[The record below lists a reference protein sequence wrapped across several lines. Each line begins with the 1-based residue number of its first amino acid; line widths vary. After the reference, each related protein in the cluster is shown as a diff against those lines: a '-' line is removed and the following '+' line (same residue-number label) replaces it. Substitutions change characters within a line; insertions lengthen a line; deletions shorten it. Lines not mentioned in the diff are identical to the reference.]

1 MAELRSWPR
10 RLLDS
15 ATENPLIKAG
25 SLFVAIL
32 AWLYV
37 QGGQVT
43 EVKVRA
49 TVDWNRILPPGLA
62 TAEPLPQTVALS
74 VKGSRSATRRAQ
86 RGEVSLTADLTKL
99 KAGEHEIETASL
111 EVRGMPPG
119 VSVIGFVPPNVHLVL
134 DEEIPRK
141 VRVKPVTVGEPA
153 EGFIVEKLAIE
164 PTVVEVR
171 GPRVVLSDLFEVPTH
186 PIDVSRLTADLEEPV
201 ELDLP
206 FAVERASGPEVRV
219 RVDIEPVVERRSFDD
234 VRLAVM
240 DPAYKTTIQSV
251 DLVLQG
257 PAAAVRAISSDDV
270 AALILLPEEAKATT
284 FEVGYGPKDGA
295 RINIVYPS
303 RDEVRV
309 LSVKPPIVEVT
320 RQ

>member
-1 MAELRSWPR
+1 MAELRPGPR
-10 RLLDS
+10 RWLAT
-15 ATENPLIKAG
+15 ATENPITKAG

-49 TVDWNRILPPGLA
+49 TVDWNHILPPGLA

-119 VSVIGFVPPNVHLVL
+119 VTVIGFVPPNVNVVL
-134 DEEIPRK
+134 DEETVRK

-153 EGFIVEKLAIE
+153 EGFTVEKLAIE

-171 GPRVVLSDLFEVPTH
+171 GPRIVLSDLFEVPTH
-186 PIDVSRLTADLEEPV
+186 PIDVSRLMADLEEPV

-206 FAVERASGPEVRV
+206 FAVERASGPEVRA

-234 VRLAVM
+234 VSIIVRN
-240 DPAYKTTIQSV
+240 PGYRTIITTV

-257 PAAAVRAISSDDV
+257 PAAAVRSIDAEQV
-270 AALILLPEEAKATT
+270 AALIVLPDEAKAAK

-295 RINIVYPS
+295 RINLVYPS
-303 RDEVRV
+303 MDEVRV
-309 LSVKPPIVEVT
+309 LSIKPPIVEVI

>member
-1 MAELRSWPR
+1 MAELRPWPR

-15 ATENPLIKAG
+15 TTENPVTKAG
-25 SLFVAIL
+25 SLLVAVF

-43 EVKVRA
+43 EAKVRA
-49 TVDWNRILPPGLA
+49 TVDWNLPGNLA

-86 RGEVSLTADLTKL
+86 RGDVTLTADLANL
-99 KAGEHEIETASL
+99 KAGEHDLETASL
-111 EVRGMPPG
+111 ELHGMPPG
-119 VSVIGFVPPNVHLVL
+119 VTVTGFLPPNVHVVL
-134 DEEIPRK
+134 DEETVRK
-141 VRVKPVTVGEPA
+141 VRVKPITVGDPA
-153 EGFIVEKLAIE
+153 EGFTVEKTSIE

-171 GPRVVLSDLFEVPTH
+171 GPRVVLSDLFEVPTR
-186 PIDVSRLTADLEEPV
+186 PIDVSRLTADLEEPA

-206 FAVERASGPEVRV
+206 YAVERASGPEVRA
-219 RVDIEPVVERRSFDD
+219 RVDIEPVVERRTFDD
-234 VRLAVM
+234 VAIIVKNASYR
-240 DPAYKTTIQSV
+240 PTITYV

-257 PAAAVRAISSDDV
+257 PAVAVRSIDAEQV
-270 AALILLPEEAKATT
+270 AAIVILPDEAKAQK

-303 RDEVRV
+303 MDEVRV